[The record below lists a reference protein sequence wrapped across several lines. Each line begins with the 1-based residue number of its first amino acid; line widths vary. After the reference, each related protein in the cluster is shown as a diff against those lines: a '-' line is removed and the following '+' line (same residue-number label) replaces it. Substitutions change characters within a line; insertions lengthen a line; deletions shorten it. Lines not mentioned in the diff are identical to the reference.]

1 MLTHWLPLK
10 CQPRTLSKSFKILQ
24 GSQTGPNPSPA
35 PIPRPNAGPGAIPD
49 LNPSPGPI
57 PGPNPSHGPIPGPNP
72 RPCQI
77 PGANPGPG
85 PIPGPSPIPGVNPSP
100 SPIPGA
106 NAIPGPIQGPNPG
119 PSSIPSPNP
128 GLRPIPSPNQGPG
141 SNPGPNANCKFAFNY
156 SFLSSTWP
164 PITRRGTV
172 HSGFVHLKT
181 AVSNRIG
188 ILASRVPKAPRAHPN
203 VKLTPS
209 RDPSDAESEFSKEP
223 KMTAFQ
229 KHKN

>member
-35 PIPRPNAGPGAIPD
+35 PIPRPNAGPGAIPN

-57 PGPNPSHGPIPGPNP
+57 PGPNPSHGPIPGPNT
-72 RPCQI
+72 R
-77 PGANPGPG
+77 
-85 PIPGPSPIPGVNPSP
+85 PSPI
-100 SPIPGA
+100 
-106 NAIPGPIQGPNPG
+106 QLLNPG

-128 GLRPIPSPNQGPG
+128 GLRSIPSPNQGPR
-141 SNPGPNANCKFAFNY
+141 SNLSTNANCTFAVKY
-156 SFLSSTWP
+156 ALLASTWP
-164 PITRRGTV
+164 PTTGGGTSQSV
-172 HSGFVHLKT
+172 FVHLKT

-209 RDPSDAESEFSKEP
+209 RDSSDAESGFSKEP
-223 KMTAFQ
+223 KMTAF
-229 KHKN
+229 